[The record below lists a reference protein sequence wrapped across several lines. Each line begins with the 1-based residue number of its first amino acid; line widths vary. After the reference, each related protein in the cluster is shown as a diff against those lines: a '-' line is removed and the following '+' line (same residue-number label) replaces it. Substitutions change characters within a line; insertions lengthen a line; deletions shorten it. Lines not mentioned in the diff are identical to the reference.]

1 MSRRETSTAVLD
13 RPAPHPPMAR
23 TQARETPRP
32 APDADA
38 FEVVSR
44 HADGLAAVDQVFAR
58 ELAGIPATAY
68 EALLVKYL
76 YPNELERDLERA
88 RVARRL
94 KFQRAA
100 GSGADRLAA
109 RTAHDEAAQKS
120 ASEGPR
126 IRQQIETL
134 QAELLALE
142 KSAAEAAALVEKQET
157 ALASLDHNA
166 LGEPWRSRYL
176 AAREAYQRD
185 YGRPIANLRAR
196 AEGLRTVC
204 SWTPEANPKE
214 IEVHCD
220 HPQLR
225 HIVHAVR
232 QPVSE
237 SPWIVRKNPGNPMPQ
252 IKIDTAA
259 WQRHVQELRAEAE
272 QAIAE
277 AERLE
282 REGASARAELDAPL
296 ANLIPA

>member
-1 MSRRETSTAVLD
+1 LSPAEAPSRDVDGAV
-13 RPAPHPPMAR
+13 
-23 TQARETPRP
+23 
-32 APDADA
+32 
-38 FEVVSR
+38 
-44 HADGLAAVDQVFAR
+44 LAAVRDRARALEAAERLFEKQVAGVTLEPDEGELLRYLFPSEFDRAR
-58 ELAGIPATAY
+58 ELS
-68 EALLVKYL
+68 
-76 YPNELERDLERA
+76 
-88 RVARRL
+88 RVARLR
-94 KFQRAA
+94 KFQGQA
-100 GSGADRLAA
+100 GSAAEREAA

-157 ALASLDHNA
+157 ALASLDHNV

-259 WQRHVQELRAEAE
+259 WQRHVQELQAEAE